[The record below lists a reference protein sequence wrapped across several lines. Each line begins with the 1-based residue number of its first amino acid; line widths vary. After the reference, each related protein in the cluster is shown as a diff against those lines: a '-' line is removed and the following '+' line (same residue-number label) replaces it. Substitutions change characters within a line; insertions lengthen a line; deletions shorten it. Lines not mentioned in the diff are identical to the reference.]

1 MTTPLSMIVTG
12 MNLSNRK
19 LSEVFGDKDILTST
33 AARLIAV
40 PLITFAILTAVNLI
54 LPFGNVLLM
63 PVAFIIFS
71 MPTAGL
77 AATFADEFGG
87 DTENATIFTLGSTV
101 LSVLTI
107 PALYWLLNLFL

>member
-33 AARLIAV
+33 AARLIAI
-40 PLITFAILTAVNLI
+40 PLITFAVLTAVSLVI
-54 LPFGNVLLM
+54 PFGNVLLM

-71 MPTAGL
+71 MPTAGVAPIL
-77 AATFADEFGG
+77 AQTYGADKEFAAGIVFM
-87 DTENATIFTLGSTV
+87 TSLFCII
-101 LSVLTI
+101 TI
-107 PALYWLLNLFL
+107 PVMVMLL